1 MHMKSFYLV
10 VLFLAPAFLRAQAIS
25 INTDASSPDPSA
37 ILDVKSTEKG
47 MLVPRMTTA
56 QRNLIAAPATGLLVF
71 DTDSGGFWFF
81 NGTAWTDLSGS
92 GAPAMFIAD
101 TDGNTKVQTE
111 KNPNEDVIRFDL
123 GGAERMALKK
133 NVSGTSRLEL
143 PNASN
148 NSFVGTA
155 AGSANTTGF
164 ANTSLGTNS
173 LAANTTGFA
182 NTSLGTNSLAANT
195 TGFGNTS
202 LGTNSLAANT
212 TGFGNTAT
220 GNLALVY
227 NTSGNANS
235 GFGVEALKFNTT
247 GNNNTAIGL
256 NALANNTTGNNN
268 TATGYA
274 ALADNKANSRST
286 AIGYLAMWHAD
297 DRTTGRETFNTA
309 IGYEA
314 LLGSLPAANNTGQFN
329 TAVGDHALYSNTSG
343 IANTASGVNALA
355 SNTTGNGNIAQGLD
369 ALLSNITGSN
379 NIAIGTGADVTASNL
394 TNATAIGYAAKVGA
408 SNSLVLGGTDADA
421 VNVGIGTQT
430 PTTAK
435 LVINTTAGSTGI
447 DLSTADAYA
456 EMRVIRNTLNAVD
469 NDIYLGFGSS
479 PGSATHIY
487 SDGIE
492 TLVAINQEVGIRRYP
507 VTNALEVEGD
517 ASKSTAGDWLANS
530 DARLKK
536 NIAPLNSH
544 EMLDKLLT
552 LQGVTY
558 EWNDNKTGS
567 KRPEGIQYGFTA
579 QNIQTVFPTL
589 VEEDKLGFLQ
599 TAYGTYDAMTVEAI
613 RALYD
618 EIKALKLENTR
629 QKTENAEM
637 KAQLDK
643 ITAALQTSGIGVG
656 N

>member
-1 MHMKSFYLV
+1 MKNTLLP
-10 VLFLAPAFLRAQAIS
+10 VLFFLLAPASLRAQAIS
-25 INTDASSPDPSA
+25 INTDASNPDPSA
-37 ILDVKSTEKG
+37 ILDVKSTDKG

-56 QRNLIAAPATGLLVF
+56 QRTMIAAPATGLLVF
-71 DTDSGGFWFF
+71 DTDSGGFWFY
-81 NGTAWTDLSGS
+81 NGTAWTNLSGG
-92 GAPAMFIAD
+92 GAPATFIAD

-123 GGAERMALKK
+123 GGAERMTLKK
-133 NVSGTSRLEL
+133 NASGTSRLEL
-143 PNASN
+143 PNAAN

-173 LAANTTGFA
+173 LTTNTTGFA
-182 NTSLGTNSLAANT
+182 NTSLGTNSLATNT
-195 TGFGNTS
+195 TGFI
-202 LGTNSLAANT
+202 
-212 TGFGNTAT
+212 NTAT
-220 GNLALVY
+220 GNLALFS

-247 GNNNTAIGL
+247 GNNNTATGL
-256 NALANNTTGNNN
+256 NALVSNTTGNNN

-286 AIGYLAMWHAD
+286 AIGYAAMWHAD
-297 DRTTGRETFNTA
+297 DRTAGRETFNTA

-314 LLGSLPAANNTGQFN
+314 LFGSLPAANNTGQFN
-329 TAVGDHALYSNTSG
+329 TAVGDHALYANTSG
-343 IANTASGVNALA
+343 ISNTASGVNALA
-355 SNTTGNGNIAQGLD
+355 SNTTGNGNIAQGLN

-394 TNATAIGYAAKVGA
+394 TNATAIGYAAKVGV

-469 NDIYLGFGSS
+469 NDLYLGFGSS

-492 TLVAINQEVGIRRYP
+492 TLVAINQAVGIRRYP

-536 NIAPLNSH
+536 NILPLNSH
-544 EMLDKLLT
+544 EMLDKLLA

-567 KRPEGIQYGFTA
+567 KRPEGVQYGFTA

-589 VEEDKLGFLQ
+589 VEEDKLGYLQ

-613 RALYD
+613 RALHD
-618 EIKALKLENTR
+618 KITALEAENMGQKALLDL
-629 QKTENAEM
+629 QK
-637 KAQLDK
+637 KQLDAQSTQLK
-643 ITAALQTSGIGVG
+643 QITAALQTAGIGVG